1 MMGVDFVE
9 LGDRIRQLRKEKR
22 MTQEELAGKKLSKG
36 MLSLIENNKAKP
48 SMESLAYIA
57 EQLGVSVSE
66 LLQEENR
73 KKLKS
78 LLEKAEKIYFKDR
91 TNVEETLD
99 KYKKVGELIQP
110 VLNELTES
118 YESARLL
125 ELYSYSRFYSKQDRW
140 EEPLKKAA
148 EMYEAL
154 HVPTRRAA
162 IGVFRSFAIF
172 AKRDYEGALNV
183 LLNEKKSFKEK
194 EVYLD
199 PVTRLE
205 FDYTEVC
212 FLLAIGDV
220 KKALAVLEEAVE
232 FSRNNKIFY
241 RIDDLFRLA
250 VGYGILFHDS
260 GMLAYYNDRLI
271 HYGKF
276 AEDPFYE
283 AFTALA
289 LAEKKMFQD
298 GDYQGAL
305 RLMEKYGKEF
315 PAISEPHFTVAKGK
329 ALYGLGK
336 YEEAFSQLEKV
347 TIPDNL
353 HHPYD
358 LSLLHIADTYKALC
372 QWKLGNVEH
381 ALRYITL
388 AKENFSTL
396 TPTKYT
402 ELTEETYR
410 KIVDAIKN

>member
-73 KKLKS
+73 QKLKS

-183 LLNEKKSFKEK
+183 LLNEKN
-194 EVYLD
+194 
-199 PVTRLE
+199 
-205 FDYTEVC
+205 
-212 FLLAIGDV
+212 LL
-220 KKALAVLEEAVE
+220 
-232 FSRNNKIFY
+232 R
-241 RIDDLFRLA
+241 RR
-250 VGYGILFHDS
+250 
-260 GMLAYYNDRLI
+260 
-271 HYGKF
+271 
-276 AEDPFYE
+276 
-283 AFTALA
+283 
-289 LAEKKMFQD
+289 
-298 GDYQGAL
+298 
-305 RLMEKYGKEF
+305 KY
-315 PAISEPHFTVAKGK
+315 I
-329 ALYGLGK
+329 
-336 YEEAFSQLEKV
+336 
-347 TIPDNL
+347 
-353 HHPYD
+353 
-358 LSLLHIADTYKALC
+358 
-372 QWKLGNVEH
+372 
-381 ALRYITL
+381 
-388 AKENFSTL
+388 
-396 TPTKYT
+396 
-402 ELTEETYR
+402 
-410 KIVDAIKN
+410 